1 MDLYEKFIS
10 DLRRVFDLDLTGYK
24 RPQMERRINSLMR
37 VLKIDGYA
45 SFIEEMKKEQALY
58 NRFVDHL
65 TINVSEFFRNQA
77 QWDVLKDKIIPELLT
92 RSQNLKI
99 WSAGC
104 STGQEP
110 YSLAMTMEEYFPRTR
125 YSILATDF
133 DITVLEKA
141 QSGLYNEREVEGM
154 KSPFLSKYFDKK
166 DKEYQVRDAIQ
177 KNIKFKKHNL
187 ITEKFESGFDLILC
201 RNVVIYFTEETK
213 AELYKNFFNSL
224 KPGGILF
231 TGSTEQIITAR
242 DIGYSNAAIFFYQ
255 KPLEKEV

>member
-1 MDLYEKFIS
+1 MDAYEKFIS
-10 DLRRVFDLDLTGYK
+10 DLKRVFDLDLTGYK

-37 VLKIDGYA
+37 VLKIEGYDA
-45 SFIEEMKKEQALY
+45 FINEMKGEQAIF
-58 NRFVDHL
+58 NRFLDHL

-77 QWDVLKDKIIPELLT
+77 QWDVLREKIIPDLLT
-92 RSQNLKI
+92 KSNELRI

-110 YSLAMTMEEYFPRTR
+110 YSLAMLMEEHFPRVN
-125 YSILATDF
+125 YSILASDF
-133 DITVLEKA
+133 DIRVLDKA
-141 QSGLYNEREVEGM
+141 KTGKYTEREVAGM
-154 KSPFLSKYFDKK
+154 ESKYLTKYFSKNNE
-166 DKEYQVRDAIQ
+166 EYNVLESLKRKIT
-177 KNIKFKKHNL
+177 FKKHNL
-187 ITEKFESGFDLILC
+187 ITERFESGFDLILC

-242 DIGYSNAAIFFYQ
+242 EIGYSSAAIFFYQ
-255 KPLEKEV
+255 KPM

>member
-1 MDLYEKFIS
+1 MDAYEKFIS

-37 VLKIDGYA
+37 VLSIPGYDE
-45 SFIEEMKKEQALY
+45 FIAKMKGEQQIY
-58 NRFVDHL
+58 NRFLDHL

-77 QWDVLKDKIIPELLT
+77 QWDVLREKIVPDLLQ
-92 RSQNLKI
+92 RSQDLRI

-110 YSLAMTMEEYFPRTR
+110 YSLAMMMEEYFPRTR
-125 YSILATDF
+125 YTILASDF
-133 DITVLEKA
+133 DIRVLEKA
-141 QSGLYNEREVEGM
+141 KSGLYNEREITGM
-154 KSPFLSKYFDKK
+154 DSRFLNKFFRKEKEDYKIQEDLKSK
-166 DKEYQVRDAIQ
+166 IT
-177 KNIKFKKHNL
+177 FKKHNL
-187 ITEKFESGFDLILC
+187 ITERFENGFDLILC

-242 DIGYSNAAIFFYQ
+242 DIGYSSAAIFFYQ
-255 KPLEKEV
+255 KPL

>member
-1 MDLYEKFIS
+1 MDAYEKFIS

-37 VLKIDGYA
+37 VLKIDGYD
-45 SFIEEMKKEQALY
+45 SFIEEMKKEQSLY

-77 QWDVLKDKIIPELLT
+77 QWDVLKEKIIPELLT
-92 RSQNLKI
+92 RSQDLKI

-110 YSLAMTMEEYFPRTR
+110 YSLAMTMEENFPRVK

-133 DITVLEKA
+133 DIGVLNKA
-141 QSGLYNEREVEGM
+141 KSGLYTEREVNGM
-154 KSPFLSKYFDKK
+154 NQTYLTKYFQKEDK
-166 DKEYQVRDAIQ
+166 DYSVRNEVR
-177 KNIKFKKHNL
+177 KNITFKKHNL
-187 ITEKFESGFDLILC
+187 ITERFENGFDLILC

-224 KPGGILF
+224 KTGGILF

-242 DIGYSNAAIFFYQ
+242 EIGYSSAAIFFYQ
-255 KPLEKEV
+255 KPL